1 MKQAVIDIGSNS
13 VRLTLY
19 ETDGRSFK
27 IIFREKIMA
36 GLAGYVEDGV
46 LSSEGIKCACDA
58 LLEFR
63 HTVETLGISK
73 IAVFAT
79 ASLRNISNTE
89 EALPKIESATGF
101 TVEVI
106 SGEEEAQLGY
116 IGAMQELHISD
127 GAFVDVG
134 GASTE
139 VVIFEG
145 GKAQTTASFGLGSL
159 NLYRRCVKKILPGS
173 GSLKRITAALQ
184 ADIDEKKILPQEKH
198 SPLICVGGTA
208 RAVLKLAVKYFDLPE
223 NCCSITASQL
233 EKLCNLLCQGDRR
246 AVDLI
251 LRTEADRIHTIVPG
265 LMILKH
271 IFSHFNANELIV
283 SKYGVREGYLC
294 QKILT
299 EKTITPRIEN

>member
-19 ETDGRSFK
+19 QIDGRSFK

-36 GLAGYVEDGV
+36 GLAEYVEDGA

-58 LLEFR
+58 LFEFR
-63 HTVETLGISK
+63 HTLQTLNIRK
-73 IAVFAT
+73 TAVFAT

-89 EALPKIESATGF
+89 ETLSEIESATGF

-106 SGEEEAQLGY
+106 SGEEEARLGY
-116 IGAMQELHISD
+116 IGAIQELHISD

-145 GKAQTTASFGLGSL
+145 GEAQTTVSFGLGSL
-159 NLYRRCVKKILPGS
+159 SLYRRCVKKILPGS
-173 GSLKRITAALQ
+173 GSLQRIKAALQ
-184 ADIDEKKILPQEKH
+184 ADIDEKKILPQGKH

-208 RAVLKLAVKYFDLPE
+208 RAALKLAVKYFDLPE
-223 NCCSITASQL
+223 NCHSITASQL
-233 EKLCNLLCQGDRR
+233 EQLCNVLCRADRK

-251 LRTEADRIHTIVPG
+251 LQTEAESGQQHRPCRN
-265 LMILKH
+265 
-271 IFSHFNANELIV
+271 FSI
-283 SKYGVREGYLC
+283 
-294 QKILT
+294 
-299 EKTITPRIEN
+299 PRGNG

>member
-19 ETDGRSFK
+19 QIDGRSFK

-36 GLAGYVEDGV
+36 GLAGYVEDGA

-58 LLEFR
+58 LFEFR
-63 HTVETLGISK
+63 HTLQTLNIRK
-73 IAVFAT
+73 TAVFAT

-89 EALPKIESATGF
+89 EALSEIESATGF

-106 SGEEEAQLGY
+106 SGEEEARLGY
-116 IGAMQELHISD
+116 IGAIQELHISD

-145 GKAQTTASFGLGSL
+145 GEAQTTVSFGLGSL
-159 NLYRRCVKKILPGS
+159 SLYRRCVKKILPGS
-173 GSLKRITAALQ
+173 GSLKRIRAALQ
-184 ADIDEKKILPQEKH
+184 ADIDEKKILPQGKH

-208 RAVLKLAVKYFDLPE
+208 RAALKLAVKYFDLPE
-223 NCCSITASQL
+223 NCHSITASQL
-233 EKLCNLLCQGDRR
+233 EQLCNVLCRADRK

-251 LRTEADRIHTIVPG
+251 LQTEAESGQQHRPCRN
-265 LMILKH
+265 
-271 IFSHFNANELIV
+271 FSI
-283 SKYGVREGYLC
+283 
-294 QKILT
+294 
-299 EKTITPRIEN
+299 PRGNG